1 MSTIQLRDAAKHFK
15 MLPHQLAAWDWLQE
29 QLPADAISQFAD
41 LYRADPLPKQTL
53 PPAWLGPSLKI
64 IKKWEGCRL
73 EAYQC
78 PAGVPTIGYG
88 STRLI
93 DGPVRMS
100 DKITQEMA
108 DEMLQNEVENLFAPG
123 VFTLLPMAKKWRP
136 EQQAAIISFAY
147 NVGLGALEESTLR
160 KRLLAGEDANK
171 VVIEELP
178 RWNKA
183 GSKVLEGL
191 VNRRKDEVQLF
202 TGGLPK
208 QQPAIKLRP
217 TSPFYTK
224 LTPHIA
230 IGEFALFKEERRF
243 AADYQIKTAAELAEF
258 LERVR
263 AQFGGKPIIITSG
276 YRPAAINRMVGGAS
290 SSEHLFNDQ
299 DVGAVDF
306 YVKGEDIY
314 KVQAWCDKNWPYSLG
329 YGAPKGFVH
338 LGMRRGR
345 PKVRWDY

>member
-1 MSTIQLRDAAKHFK
+1 MSAIQLRDAAKHFK
-15 MLPHQLAAWDWLQE
+15 LLPHQLAAWDWLQE
-29 QLPADAISQFAD
+29 QLPADTVTQFAE

-53 PPAWLGPSLKI
+53 PPAWLAPTLRI

-73 EAYQC
+73 EAYIC

-93 DGPVRMS
+93 DKPVRIG
-100 DKITQEMA
+100 DKITQQMA

-123 VFTLLPMAKKWRP
+123 VFTLLSMAKKWRP

-147 NVGLGALEESTLR
+147 NVGLGALEDSTLR
-160 KRLLAGEDANK
+160 KRLLAGEDASK

-191 VNRRKDEVQLF
+191 VNRRKDEVALF
-202 TGGLPK
+202 IGAQPK
-208 QQPAIKLRP
+208 QQSAVKLRP
-217 TSPFYTK
+217 TSPFSAK

-243 AADYQIKTAAELAEF
+243 AADYQITVAAELAEF
-258 LERVR
+258 LEKVR

-290 SSEHLFNDQ
+290 SSEHLYDAP

-306 YVKGEDIY
+306 WVKDVDMMA
-314 KVQAWCDKNWPYSLG
+314 VQAWCDKHWPYSLG
-329 YGAPKGFVH
+329 YAAPQFIH
-338 LGMRRGR
+338 LGMRKGKPR
-345 PKVRWDY
+345 VRWDYA

>member
-15 MLPHQLAAWDWLQE
+15 LLPHQLAAWDWLQE
-29 QLPADAISQFAD
+29 QLSADVLAQFAE
-41 LYRADPLPKQTL
+41 LYRADSLPKQTL
-53 PPAWLGPSLKI
+53 PPAWLVPSLRI

-93 DGPVRMS
+93 DGPVRMG
-100 DKITQEMA
+100 DKITQQMA
-108 DEMLQNEVENLFAPG
+108 DDLLQNEVEHLFAPG
-123 VFTLLPMAKKWRP
+123 VLTLLPMAKKWRS
-136 EQQAAIISFAY
+136 EQQAAIISFVY

-160 KRLLAGEDANK
+160 KRLLAGEDASK

-191 VNRRKDEVQLF
+191 VNRRKDEVALF
-202 TGGLPK
+202 TGGQPK
-208 QQPAIKLRP
+208 QQSAIKLRP

-258 LERVR
+258 LEKVRV
-263 AQFGGKPIIITSG
+263 QFGGKPIIITSG

-290 SSEHLFNDQ
+290 SSEHLFNDP

-345 PKVRWDY
+345 PKVRWNY